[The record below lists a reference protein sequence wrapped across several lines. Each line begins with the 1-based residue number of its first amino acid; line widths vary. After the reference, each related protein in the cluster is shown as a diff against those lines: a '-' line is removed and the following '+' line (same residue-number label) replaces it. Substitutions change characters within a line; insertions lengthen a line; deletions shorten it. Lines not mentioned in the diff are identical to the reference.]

1 MKTRKVTVWSFL
13 RVLILVLVMLAI
25 LIPTLWMFL
34 SAFKPMKE
42 IIAYPP
48 RFFPEKWTFGNF
60 EKVFTR
66 IDLSRYIVNTCI
78 YAVVSTI
85 LSVFINALAA
95 YGFARFDFP
104 GKQPLFFLVLGT
116 MMIPFQVIMVPLFL
130 EVYQLGM
137 FDSYAGLILP
147 KLAIA
152 MSIFMMRASFET
164 LPVELD
170 EAARID
176 GMKDFQILARIMIP
190 LVKPTLVTMIVLNV
204 NGAWNDLLWPL
215 LVTSSAKMR
224 MLANGLALFAG
235 KDTTMYGAA
244 FAGAVVSVV
253 PMMLLYIFGSRY
265 FVEGVTTS
273 GLKG

>member
-1 MKTRKVTVWSFL
+1 
-13 RVLILVLVMLAI
+13 
-25 LIPTLWMFL
+25 
-34 SAFKPMKE
+34 
-42 IIAYPP
+42 
-48 RFFPEKWTFGNF
+48 
-60 EKVFTR
+60 
-66 IDLSRYIVNTCI
+66 
-78 YAVVSTI
+78 
-85 LSVFINALAA
+85 
-95 YGFARFDFP
+95 
-104 GKQPLFFLVLGT
+104 

-164 LPVELD
+164 LPVELE

-176 GMKDFQILARIMIP
+176 GMKDFQIFARIMIP